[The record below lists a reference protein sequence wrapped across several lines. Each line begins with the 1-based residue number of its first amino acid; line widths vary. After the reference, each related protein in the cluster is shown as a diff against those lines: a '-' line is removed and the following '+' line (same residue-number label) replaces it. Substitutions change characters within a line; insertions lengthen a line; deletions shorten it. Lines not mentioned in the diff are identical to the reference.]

1 TLFEIVDPKQLE
13 IQARVP
19 SDLQSNLRLGSQ
31 VEYSIQG
38 NPNRLT
44 AVMSRI
50 SPIADQAS
58 RQIEFFATPNEMI
71 PSLSIGS
78 FVEGNIWCS
87 RLSSRQ
93 CSSLNNLQVIQI
105 HSYVGVILHD
115 KLIKL
120 DVLGLE
126 QHHDENAVF

>member
-1 TLFEIVDPKQLE
+1 MAIGQTLFEIVDPKQLE

-50 SPIADQAS
+50 SDRRSGQSPD
-58 RQIEFFATPNEMI
+58 R
-71 PSLSIGS
+71 
-78 FVEGNIWCS
+78 
-87 RLSSRQ
+87 
-93 CSSLNNLQVIQI
+93 
-105 HSYVGVILHD
+105 ILCYT
-115 KLIKL
+115 
-120 DVLGLE
+120 E
-126 QHHDENAVF
+126 